1 MKVYADKSFQKDI
14 QKLDAPTKKQISEIV
29 LQITQTPTLHQISNV
44 KKIMGF
50 KNSFR
55 IRLGNYRIGIRIESE
70 TVILVRILH
79 RKDIYKYF
87 PFLI

>member
-14 QKLDAPTKKQISEIV
+14 QKLDASTKKQISEIV
-29 LQITQTPTLHQISNV
+29 LQITQAPTLHQISNV

-55 IRLGNYRIGIRIESE
+55 IKLGNYRIGIRIESE

>member
-1 MKVYADKSFQKDI
+1 MKVYADKSFLKDI
-14 QKLDAPTKKQISEIV
+14 EKLDSHTKKQISEIV
-29 LQITQTPTLHQISNV
+29 LQITQAPTVHQILNV
-44 KKIMGF
+44 KKIIGF

-55 IRLGNYRIGIRIESE
+55 IRIGNYRIGIRIESD

>member
-29 LQITQTPTLHQISNV
+29 FQITQAPTLHQISNI

-50 KNSFR
+50 KT
-55 IRLGNYRIGIRIESE
+55 LLESG
-70 TVILVRILH
+70 
-79 RKDIYKYF
+79 
-87 PFLI
+87 

>member
-14 QKLDAPTKKQISEIV
+14 EKLDSDTKKQISEIV
-29 LQITQTPTLHQISNV
+29 LQITQAPTIHQIPNV
-44 KKIMGF
+44 KKIKGF

-55 IRLGNYRIGIRIESE
+55 IRFGNYRIGIRIELE
-70 TVILVRILH
+70 TVIFIRVLH